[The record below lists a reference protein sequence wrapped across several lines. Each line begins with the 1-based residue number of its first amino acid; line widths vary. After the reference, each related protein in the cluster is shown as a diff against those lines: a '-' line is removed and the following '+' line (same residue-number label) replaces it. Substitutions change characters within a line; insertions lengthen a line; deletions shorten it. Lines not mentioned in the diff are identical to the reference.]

1 MKFSGNSKSDSFVR
15 EGKLGDKGNSKAGQG
30 LPGWGEQSRSGD
42 NNQGQTTVQMARRVH
57 SDGLAHFGSLKYCNA
72 LLKADC

>member
-30 LPGWGEQSRSGD
+30 LPG
-42 NNQGQTTVQMARRVH
+42 
-57 SDGLAHFGSLKYCNA
+57 
-72 LLKADC
+72 